1 MGEGAVKTLALTGGI
16 GTGKSAVA
24 RILRDM
30 GVTVIDAD
38 EAVRA
43 VQAPGAEGLRRL
55 VEAFGPSILTERG
68 ELDRGRM
75 AAVVFADPKARRRVE
90 EIIHPLVRE
99 WMAARHVE
107 ALQRGADIIVHDIP
121 LLYESRGPEGFDAV
135 LLVYAPED
143 VQLRRLVQ
151 LRGMREEDARARI
164 AAQLPIEEK
173 RRRAPYVIENTGSLD
188 DLREAVRR
196 VWSEVRQGR
205 P

>member
-30 GVTVIDAD
+30 GVSVIDAD

-196 VWSEVRQGR
+196 VWSEVRPGR